1 MARRRKPQRSRSM
14 FDPGRIAIVLI
25 IIALI
30 AIGYLYEQNAAPP
43 TSEAPAQPTAAPR
56 RTAPPGGTSAS
67 GGLIQ
72 VYFTTPS
79 IVYPDVP
86 AQRRQPPLLQA
97 VIADLNAAQRSIDIA
112 VFDFDLDDL
121 ADALIAARGRGVQV
135 RMVIDSENLEDAKVS
150 KVAGRL
156 EQGGVP
162 IAMDDR
168 EAFMHNKFIVIDQ
181 RIAWTGSWNM
191 TINDTYRNNN
201 NFIRMS
207 SQLAAAA
214 YRQEFEQMFDGTF
227 GPRKSVFQRPQIRLD
242 DAPLDIFFSPEDG
255 VAQHVLEQIN
265 NAQGSIRVMAF
276 SFTSSE
282 IADAIIERQAAGV
295 VVQVV
300 MERQNAS
307 GTGAVFGRLE
317 SGGVNVLEDGS
328 CYILHHKAMII
339 DDQIVI
345 TGSYNFT
352 NSAERSNDENLVIVS
367 DPALARAFVEEF
379 DRIYAQ
385 AQSPTRCG

>member
-1 MARRRKPQRSRSM
+1 
-14 FDPGRIAIVLI
+14 
-25 IIALI
+25 
-30 AIGYLYEQNAAPP
+30 
-43 TSEAPAQPTAAPR
+43 
-56 RTAPPGGTSAS
+56 
-67 GGLIQ
+67 
-72 VYFTTPS
+72 
-79 IVYPDVP
+79 
-86 AQRRQPPLLQA
+86 
-97 VIADLNAAQRSIDIA
+97 
-112 VFDFDLDDL
+112 
-121 ADALIAARGRGVQV
+121 
-135 RMVIDSENLEDAKVS
+135 
-150 KVAGRL
+150 
-156 EQGGVP
+156 
-162 IAMDDR
+162 
-168 EAFMHNKFIVIDQ
+168 
-181 RIAWTGSWNM
+181 
-191 TINDTYRNNN
+191 
-201 NFIRMS
+201 
-207 SQLAAAA
+207 
-214 YRQEFEQMFDGTF
+214 MFDGTF